1 MLDQSIDAMLDKI
14 SETFFQNKRR
24 PRATGGVI
32 RQIAEHKLEVMLD
45 FERVE
50 QNLLLIG
57 DWYTAKLYEAIQSEL
72 YLKDWKENLKNKLDN
87 LENIVQTIKDN
98 FSLSLETVWAR
109 VEMLAW
115 ALMLIGYMYLTFVD
129 LGLIKK

>member
-1 MLDQSIDAMLDKI
+1 VIGTQ
-14 SETFFQNKRR
+14 QNFTK
-24 PRATGGVI
+24 PSKVSFT
-32 RQIAEHKLEVMLD
+32 
-45 FERVE
+45 
-50 QNLLLIG
+50 
-57 DWYTAKLYEAIQSEL
+57 S
-72 YLKDWKENLKNKLDN
+72 KDWKENLKNKLDN

>member
-1 MLDQSIDAMLDKI
+1 MI
-14 SETFFQNKRR
+14 
-24 PRATGGVI
+24 
-32 RQIAEHKLEVMLD
+32 D
-45 FERVE
+45 FERAE

-115 ALMLIGYMYLTFVD
+115 ALMLICYMYLTFVD

>member
-1 MLDQSIDAMLDKI
+1 MLDESIETMLDKI
-14 SETFFQNKRR
+14 SETFFKDKRR
-24 PRATGGVI
+24 PRPTRGVI
-32 RQIAEHKLEVMLD
+32 RQIAEHKLEVMID
-45 FERVE
+45 FERAE